1 MVYIIVYYCYL
12 FKLNFLFGKLKKKEE
27 ALKMA
32 QWECL
37 DILKLVLQIPL
48 EEVSLL
54 EGIHISFLVSL
65 RCK

>member
-1 MVYIIVYYCYL
+1 
-12 FKLNFLFGKLKKKEE
+12 
-27 ALKMA
+27 MA